1 MPIWDCT
8 QAVIDTGMRSTFAPA
23 VANGKSTNSFVWM
36 IMRFPKAN

>member
-1 MPIWDCT
+1 
-8 QAVIDTGMRSTFAPA
+8 MRSTFAPA